1 MAEIK
6 FKATRL
12 KHDSGYAVIDKTGD
26 LKFDQ
31 DEHSKDG
38 IWLYSKFG
46 SRIMIDC
53 DFKTKTFTLKFN
65 GEDFEKAHIF

>member
-1 MAEIK
+1 MSEIK

-26 LKFDQ
+26 LKYDQ
-31 DEHSKDG
+31 DKYSKDG
-38 IWLYSKFG
+38 IWLYTKNG
-46 SRIMIDC
+46 ERIMIDC

-65 GEDFEKAHIF
+65 GDDFEVANN